1 MSRSRTSYR
10 SHGPLICALLLSC
23 SPLVAPAFVS
33 AQPAAPR
40 NLRFVP
46 SGTVPPP
53 PSVSYVDILPG
64 QNIQAIVNGYPPGT
78 AFLLKAG
85 VHRMQTIT
93 PRTGDTYT
101 GEMSGSTR
109 LTTLSGARLLTGW
122 VFDGTRWYVS
132 GQTQGQTPTTT
143 GVCLPTHP
151 RCIYAED
158 LFFDNVMKYHEDA
171 LAEVGPG
178 EWFFDYAADRIYVG
192 DNPTGHI
199 VETSVTPSLFNPS
212 GADDVTIQNLVVEKY
227 ASPSAMAAVNLGNSP
242 NGAERWL
249 VTGSEVRWNHGA
261 GIGMDTN
268 TAARNNY
275 VHHNCGFGF
284 VGAGIGVVVESNEI
298 SYNNIMAGKTDAVC
312 GYDHYWGAGGSKW
325 VYTTNLIVRGNFAHH
340 NHGPGLWTDI
350 NNIYTLYEN
359 NIAEDNFRSGI
370 YHEISYDAIIR
381 NNTLRRNGTEH
392 AYPWWTT
399 GGGIEVTSSRNV
411 EIYGNTLEHNWQGI
425 TALDDHRGTGI
436 HGPWTLIN
444 LNVHDNTV
452 ISGIIAAGGGRT
464 GVADSA
470 GTAAFSST
478 ANNRFQRNIYVLG
491 TTLRYFIWMGR
502 ELSEHE
508 WQSFGQD
515 TTGTFQR

>member
-1 MSRSRTSYR
+1 
-10 SHGPLICALLLSC
+10 
-23 SPLVAPAFVS
+23 
-33 AQPAAPR
+33 
-40 NLRFVP
+40 
-46 SGTVPPP
+46 
-53 PSVSYVDILPG
+53 
-64 QNIQAIVNGYPPGT
+64 
-78 AFLLKAG
+78 
-85 VHRMQTIT
+85 
-93 PRTGDTYT
+93 
-101 GEMSGSTR
+101 
-109 LTTLSGARLLTGW
+109 
-122 VFDGTRWYVS
+122 
-132 GQTQGQTPTTT
+132 
-143 GVCLPTHP
+143 
-151 RCIYAED
+151 
-158 LFFDNVMKYHEDA
+158 
-171 LAEVGPG
+171 
-178 EWFFDYAADRIYVG
+178 
-192 DNPTGHI
+192 
-199 VETSVTPSLFNPS
+199 
-212 GADDVTIQNLVVEKY
+212 
-227 ASPSAMAAVNLGNSP
+227 
-242 NGAERWL
+242 
-249 VTGSEVRWNHGA
+249 VRWNHGA
-261 GIGMDTN
+261 GIGMDSN

-478 ANNRFQRNIYVLG
+478 ANNRFQRNSYVLG
-491 TTLRYFIWMGR
+491 TTLRYFIWMGN

>member
-1 MSRSRTSYR
+1 MIHQVRRCAYVLILVVAAGGALSAWAAAPLPSPSEGG
-10 SHGPLICALLLSC
+10 SADSQLGPLSQAI
-23 SPLVAPAFVS
+23 F
-33 AQPAAPR
+33 
-40 NLRFVP
+40 
-46 SGTVPPP
+46 
-53 PSVSYVDILPG
+53 PG
-64 QNIQAIVNGYPPGT
+64 EDIQARVNAAPPGT
-78 AFLLKAG
+78 TFLLTSG
-85 VHRMQTIT
+85 VHRMQSIV
-93 PRTGDTYT
+93 PRSGDVFVGQQGT
-101 GEMSGSTR
+101 
-109 LTTLSGARLLTGW
+109 LLSGARLLTAVRSGSYW
-122 VFDGTRWYVS
+122 VVPN
-132 GQTQGQTPTTT
+132 QTQEGVQLGSPAD
-143 GVCLPTHP
+143 GVCRSGAP
-151 RCIYAED
+151 RCGYPQD
-158 LFFDNVMKYHEDA
+158 LFVDDVP
-171 LAEVGPG
+171 LAHVSAFSDLGPG
-178 EWFFDYAADRIYVG
+178 KWYFDYRANQIYLL
-192 DNPTGHI
+192 DDPTGKRL
-199 VETSVTPSLFNPS
+199 ETSVTAKAFQGS
-212 GADDVTIQNLVVEKY
+212 ATRVTIRNLTIEKY
-227 ASPSAMAAVNLGNSP
+227 ASPTQEAAIELGP
-242 NGAERWL
+242 EWVIEGC
-249 VTGSEVRWNHGA
+249 EVRWNHFS
-261 GIGMDTN
+261 GIGSGPRSI
-268 TAARNNY
+268 ARRNH
-275 VHHNCGFGF
+275 VHHNGALGFQ
-284 VGAGIGVVVESNEI
+284 GAGEDILVADNEI
-298 SYNNIMAGKTDAVC
+298 AYNGFAG
-312 GYDHYWGAGGSKW
+312 YNHYWGAGGSKW

-470 GTAAFSST
+470 GTASFSST